1 MYTQPFPCISMRIL
15 GLLLAFSIAVGSSA
29 FGQSPADDRG
39 FIVRVG
45 DDVPEFSLIDLD
57 GKKHTPASLRGKTY
71 VLQFTASWCGVCRKE
86 MPHLEQDVWQAFKDR
101 PFMLIGVDLD
111 EPTEKVSEFA
121 AATGITYPIAPDP
134 AGTLFYQIAGQKTGV
149 TRNVV
154 VNDRGEI
161 VFLTRLFEEDE
172 FREMITLIDQLTQ

>member
-1 MYTQPFPCISMRIL
+1 MRIL
-15 GLLLAFSIAVGSSA
+15 VLLLTFTLAVR
-29 FGQSPADDRG
+29 SPALGQTPPDDRG

-45 DDVPEFSLIDLD
+45 DVIPEFSLIDLD
-57 GKKHTPASLRGKTY
+57 GKKHTPASLLGNTY

-111 EPTEKVSEFA
+111 EPAEKVSEFA
-121 AATGITYPIAPDP
+121 NATGITYPIAPDP
-134 AGTLFYQIAGQKTGV
+134 AGNLFYQIAGQKTGV

-172 FREMITLIDQLTQ
+172 FREMITLIDQLTR